1 MENAL
6 IAKIFTD
13 PICGDGVCDSPEE
26 YAGFGR
32 FGCVADC
39 GKYLD
44 TTTITIDLQDILQ
57 LSASE
62 IAWDLGSNE
71 VLREASRSGF
81 KYNIYSYTMSEFLF
95 DDDLDSASVTVEV
108 PDGVCTRIIK
118 TSMCTKQ

>member
-57 LSASE
+57 L
-62 IAWDLGSNE
+62 
-71 VLREASRSGF
+71 
-81 KYNIYSYTMSEFLF
+81 
-95 DDDLDSASVTVEV
+95 TVIQK
-108 PDGVCTRIIK
+108 IILQSDPPEENTVK
-118 TSMCTKQ
+118 IKC